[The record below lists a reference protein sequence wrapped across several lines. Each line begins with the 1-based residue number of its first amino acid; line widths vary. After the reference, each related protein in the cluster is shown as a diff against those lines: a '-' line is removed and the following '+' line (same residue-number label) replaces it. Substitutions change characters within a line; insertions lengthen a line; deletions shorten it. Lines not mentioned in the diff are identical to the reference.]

1 MNDLSLESALKR
13 LPEPSPPPGLA
24 AAVLLRA
31 ARIDD
36 EREAA
41 RRQAA
46 AAASRGAQI
55 DRLSWATALTGL
67 VVAVGAEVFALVSGQ
82 ATVQLAPSPF
92 RIALLGAGDAG
103 FATLAAAVGVG
114 LCLAGLFRSVEPRH
128 PAGDP
133 PTRGGLSLPPTG

>member
-31 ARIDD
+31 ARIDE

-46 AAASRGAQI
+46 ALASRGAQI
-55 DRLSWATALTGL
+55 DRLSWTTVLTGL
-67 VVAVGAEVFALVSGQ
+67 VVAVGAQVFALVSGET
-82 ATVQLAPSPF
+82 TVQLAPSPF
-92 RIALLGAGDAG
+92 RIVLVGPWDAG

-114 LCLAGLFRSVEPRH
+114 LCLAGLFQSVEPRH
-128 PAGDP
+128 AAGAP
-133 PTRGGLSLPPTG
+133 RTRGRLPAPPSG